1 MTRIVV
7 VGGAGDMA
15 RVAAEKLL
23 QTAGDCSI
31 VLADLNVKKAN
42 KVAGALDSPHVEA
55 ARLDLFDPAGLRSLI
70 KGCDL
75 VANCAGPYF
84 RTARPVAEACID
96 EKVNYIDL
104 GDDEESATELL
115 GLDRRAREAGITA
128 LICCGVAPGL
138 VNVIVRYCALQMDEM
153 ENVDIAWVTGS
164 SPKKEGEEKGGEA
177 VLEHMLHACMGSC
190 ITFRDGK
197 RVEIPSFLQAETL
210 PFPEPLGPYRVFELG
225 HSEIATI
232 PHFFPGVK
240 NVRSLGALYP
250 PYLNGIF
257 RGIARQVEKGSVDM
271 KEAVRFILA
280 LDAKEKPQ
288 GTKPYLGLFQGVFSQ
303 LRKGDLTFRG
313 SLDFLKEIGGRPP
326 EGCLGGLLVRVDG
339 MKDGKRLRMQS
350 SFADYQG
357 AGEQG
362 MDMDESTGTPMAVMA
377 SMLLEGAISRKGVLA
392 PEACVDPQ
400 EFTNRMERIEPDSA
414 KALEVKTLERET

>member
-23 QTAGDCSI
+23 ETAGDCTI
-31 VLADLNVKKAN
+31 VLADRNVDKAE
-42 KVAGALDSPHVEA
+42 KVARSFGSPYVEA
-55 ARLDLFDPAGLRSLI
+55 ARVDLFDPAGLRSLI
-70 KGCDL
+70 TGSDL

-84 RTARPVAEACID
+84 RTARPVAEACIH

-115 GLDRRAREAGITA
+115 RLDEQAREAGITA
-128 LICCGVAPGL
+128 LMCCGVAPGL
-138 VNVIVRYCALQMDEM
+138 VNVIVRHCALQMDEM

-164 SPKKEGEEKGGEA
+164 TPKKDGEEKGGEA
-177 VLEHMLHACMGSC
+177 VLEHMLHACMGTC
-190 ITFRDGK
+190 ITYRDGK
-197 RVEIPSFLQAETL
+197 RVEIPSFQHAETL
-210 PFPEPLGPYRVFELG
+210 AFPEPLGPYRVFELG
-225 HSEIATI
+225 HAEIATI
-232 PHFFPGVK
+232 PHFFPGVR
-240 NVRSLGALYP
+240 NVRSMGALHP

-257 RGIARQVEKGSVDM
+257 RGIARQVEKGSVDIN
-271 KEAVRFILA
+271 EAARFILA

-288 GTKPYLGLFQGVFSQ
+288 GSRPYLGLFQGVLSQ
-303 LRKGDLTFRG
+303 LRKRDLTFRE

-326 EGCLGGLLVRVDG
+326 EVCLGGLLVRVDG
-339 MKDGKRLRMQS
+339 TRDGRPVRMQS
-350 SFADYQG
+350 SYADVQG

-377 SMLLEGAISRKGVLA
+377 SMMLEGVISEKGVLA
-392 PEACVDPQ
+392 PEACVDPL
-400 EFTNRMERIEPDSA
+400 EFTARMERLEPDSG
-414 KALEVKTLERET
+414 KALKVELLERET